1 MPLKFIK
8 DVILTVLKFAEVC
21 KLKGLLYSIKE
32 AVWEKLI

>member
-8 DVILTVLKFAEVC
+8 DITPTILKFVEVC
-21 KLKGLLYSIKE
+21 GLEKLLYSIKE